1 MKRLTAILILAFVSV
16 ALFADVPFT
25 AELAEK
31 LDSIICN
38 SKEFQNKYDGY
49 IIWATPKGR
58 DTFYSAARHYSS
70 MKDFHENYGNKIR
83 LVYVIGVVNNH
94 GRAELTT
101 TAYYFAKTDNEGD
114 ISHYKYPKPQ
124 IANARRLL
132 DYDIACEPTW
142 F

>member
-31 LDSIICN
+31 LD
-38 SKEFQNKYDGY
+38 
-49 IIWATPKGR
+49 
-58 DTFYSAARHYSS
+58 
-70 MKDFHENYGNKIR
+70 
-83 LVYVIGVVNNH
+83 
-94 GRAELTT
+94 
-101 TAYYFAKTDNEGD
+101 YFAKTDNEGD
-114 ISHYKYPKPQ
+114 ISHYKTPKPQ
-124 IANARRLL
+124 IVNARRLL